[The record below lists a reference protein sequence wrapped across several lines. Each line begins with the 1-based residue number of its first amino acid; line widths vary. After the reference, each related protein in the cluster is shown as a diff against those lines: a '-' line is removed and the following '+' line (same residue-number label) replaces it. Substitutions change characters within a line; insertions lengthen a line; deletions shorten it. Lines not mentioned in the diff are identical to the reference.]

1 MHALR
6 IAVWNVQ
13 WRAPGSASGI
23 EIRRILDS
31 SGADVLCLTEG
42 YPGLLPESGFPI
54 LASPD
59 HGYGTTDGRR
69 KVLRWSRWPW
79 TEVDIVGSPALPTGR
94 FARGQLQTPSGP
106 LTVIGVCIPWS
117 VPMSA
122 PAAGTANAGR
132 TMNSISPH
140 WLISSPG
147 SVRAGRCSSPGTT
160 TRASPPRPY
169 TGSHAPPAP
178 GRDWR
183 SPRLHP
189 RPARRRRLAFHRSRR
204 ALPGCHSCLRVHL
217 AHPRPFRPP
226 AQRSLRHQR
235 RSDAPPGRRPAI
247 DCLSC

>member
-59 HGYGTTDGRR
+59 HGYGNTDGRR

-117 VPMSA
+117 GAHVSSGRRDRKRWQDHELYLTALADIIARERPRGPLLVA
-122 PAAGTANAGR
+122 GDYNQRLPPVHTPAAMHRLLLDAIGDLRVCTHGPLPGAGSL
-132 TMNSISPH
+132 SIDHVALSPD
-140 WLISSPG
+140 LTPV
-147 SVRAGRCSSPGTT
+147 SVST
-160 TRASPPRPY
+160 
-169 TGSHAPPAP
+169 
-178 GRDWR
+178 W
-183 SPRLHP
+183 
-189 RPARRRRLAFHRSRR
+189 PARGPSGRPLSDHFGISVDLT
-204 ALPGCHSCLRVHL
+204 LPLG
-217 AHPRPFRPP
+217 A
-226 AQRSLRHQR
+226 AQR
-235 RSDAPPGRRPAI
+235 
-247 DCLSC
+247 